1 MEALMQTAVMP
12 QKPQQAAMPD
22 TQRLPTCN
30 DKGKNKKGG
39 VVGRRKKGG
48 SGAAQRRAKRDATR
62 RTRAARRNSANE
74 DIPF

>member
-1 MEALMQTAVMP
+1 M
-12 QKPQQAAMPD
+12 
-22 TQRLPTCN
+22 

-39 VVGRRKKGG
+39 VVGRSKKGG
-48 SGAAQRRAKRDATR
+48 SGAAKRRAKRDATR